1 MSYDREK
8 PFEHQHFRLEQYFA
22 VGKFVKI
29 MLIGK
34 PQIQKGFDDKHYL
47 ALSYVGITA
56 HKCRD
61 QLIDQN
67 IQKELASFAQV
78 LNALQKN
85 LSNDLVLMGEALLA
99 HSEQLLLEPLPDVFI
114 QTLNGIG
121 KLGFEFSFVPTEF
134 FRFLVMILDKF
145 CERNIEFTPEYSIPF
160 ERVMDHVQHLIDLE
174 SMEQINKLLDQRLGK
189 GDFPSNELENAYEYL
204 HAVYRKDRL

>member
-1 MSYDREK
+1 MTIKTYDHARFGKKDAKPFPPCKVQILIGDSPNEFSFVSTEMLYDREK

-34 PQIQKGFDDKHYL
+34 PQIQKGIDDKHYL
-47 ALSYVGITA
+47 ALSNVGITA

-67 IQKELASFAQV
+67 IQKELAPFAQV

-85 LSNDLVLMGEALLA
+85 LSNDLLLMGEALLA
-99 HSEQLLLEPLPDVFI
+99 HSE
-114 QTLNGIG
+114 
-121 KLGFEFSFVPTEF
+121 
-134 FRFLVMILDKF
+134 
-145 CERNIEFTPEYSIPF
+145 
-160 ERVMDHVQHLIDLE
+160 
-174 SMEQINKLLDQRLGK
+174 
-189 GDFPSNELENAYEYL
+189 
-204 HAVYRKDRL
+204 